1 MENIFK
7 GIKIEYHILQSFP
20 VSCLNRDDV
29 GSPKT
34 AIVGGIKRARVSSQC
49 WKRQVRLALHEEG
62 VQLGVRTKRLEEL
75 ISKNFSTEEKLQYE
89 DKLSIVCKTL
99 SNDTLVF
106 FTEDEARAMADF
118 VRNMDDEDIKK
129 PEKGKKGEEKEK
141 DTPSDL
147 TPSAKKELCNLIIK
161 TRKANNGLDG
171 LDTALFGRMIAKAS
185 SLNVEAAVSFA
196 HAISTHKVNTEVD
209 YFTAVDDLSEE
220 NNKGAGHIDNLEFNS
235 GTFYR
240 YISLNLGMLYDY
252 IGNVEDTVKAVVA
265 FTKALYIAVP
275 QARQKT
281 QTGYCP
287 WDYAHVYVRKGQEM
301 QLSFETPVKATG
313 TGYVESSIEAMESS
327 LKRNERLMGSLFGKM
342 GSFVYGDTEEHG
354 IDQLVDKLG
363 NTIREIAKK

>member
-34 AIVGGIKRARVSSQC
+34 AVVGGVKRARVSSQC
-49 WKRQVRLALHEEG
+49 WKRQVRMALHEEG
-62 VQLGVRTKRLEEL
+62 VQLGIRTKRLEEL
-75 ISKNFSTEEKLQYE
+75 ISKNFNVEEKILFK
-89 DKLSIVCKTL
+89 DKLSIVSKAL
-99 SNDTLVF
+99 SNDTLVY
-106 FTEDEARAMADF
+106 FTEDEARAMAEF
-118 VRNMDDEDIKK
+118 IRNMQDSDIKK
-129 PEKGKKGEEKEK
+129 PEKEKQGEENAKN
-141 DTPSDL
+141 TPPEL
-147 TPSAKKELCNLIIK
+147 TPSAKRELCSLIVK
-161 TRKANNGLDG
+161 TRKSNKGLNG

-185 SLNVEAAVSFA
+185 SLNVEAASSFA

-209 YFTAVDDLSEE
+209 YFTAIDDLSEE
-220 NNKGAGHIDNLEFNS
+220 ENKGAGHIDNLEFNS

-252 IGNVEDTVKAVVA
+252 IGNVEDTIKAVIA

-301 QLSFETPVKATG
+301 QLSFDTPVKATG
-313 TGYVESSIEAMESS
+313 NGYIEQSIETMESS
-327 LKRNERLMGSLFGKM
+327 LMRNEKLMGSLFGKI

-354 IDQLVDKLG
+354 IDQLVDKLE
-363 NTIREIAKK
+363 NSMEAIAK